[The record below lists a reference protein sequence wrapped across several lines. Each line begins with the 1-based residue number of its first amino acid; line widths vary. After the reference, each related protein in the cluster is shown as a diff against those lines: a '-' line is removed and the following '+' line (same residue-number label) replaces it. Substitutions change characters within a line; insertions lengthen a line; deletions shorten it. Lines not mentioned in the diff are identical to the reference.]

1 MLNPSLESKFRTMQ
15 RIIRDMESVV
25 VAFSGGIDS
34 SLVLKVSHDELGDR
48 ALAVTAMSATLPER
62 DLELCR
68 RLADEM
74 GAAHRVIETDQL
86 QIPAFVRNDASRCY
100 HCKTDLYEL
109 LGKIREEYA
118 GSAIVDGVH
127 LDDMRDDRPGI
138 TAARERGVRSPLLE
152 AALTK
157 AEIRELARELKLS
170 NWDKPAAA
178 CLSSRIP
185 RGTPI
190 TKESLQRVD
199 RAEAFLADEG
209 FHHVRVRDHGDVA
222 RIELSPA
229 DVSLLLAEG
238 RRERVSRR
246 LKELGY
252 RFVTVD
258 LEGYRPGGGVVQS
271 TLFMTVRNETAKTPG
286 ETGTRSREEGRHT

>member
-1 MLNPSLESKFRTMQ
+1 MLTPTLESKLHTMQ
-15 RIIRDMESVV
+15 RIIRDMGSVV

-48 ALAVTAMSATLPER
+48 ALAVTAVSATLPER
-62 DLELCR
+62 ELALCHQV
-68 RLADEM
+68 AGEI

-86 QIPAFVRNDASRCY
+86 QIPDFVRNDASRCY
-100 HCKTDLYEL
+100 HCKTDLYSI
-109 LGKIREEYA
+109 LGKLREEYA

-127 LDDMRDDRPGI
+127 LEDMGEDRPGI
-138 TAARERGVRSPLLE
+138 RAAREWGVRSPLLE

-157 AEIRELARELKLS
+157 AEIRELAKELKLS

-190 TKESLQRVD
+190 TKESLRRVD

-209 FHHVRVRDHGDVA
+209 FRHVRVRDHGDIA
-222 RIELSPA
+222 RIELSPE
-229 DVSLLLAEG
+229 DLSRLLAEG
-238 RRERVSRR
+238 RGERVSRR

-258 LEGYRPGGGVVQS
+258 LEGYRPGGVAV
-271 TLFMTVRNETAKTPG
+271 
-286 ETGTRSREEGRHT
+286 

>member
-1 MLNPSLESKFRTMQ
+1 MLNATLESKLRTMQ

-25 VAFSGGIDS
+25 VAFSGGVDS
-34 SLVLKVSHDELGDR
+34 SLVLKVSHDELADR
-48 ALAVTAMSATLPER
+48 AIAVTAVSATLPER
-62 DLELCR
+62 ELELCR
-68 RLADEM
+68 LVADEI
-74 GAAHRVIETDQL
+74 GAAHRVVETDQL
-86 QIPAFVRNDASRCY
+86 QITDFVRNDATRCY
-100 HCKTDLYEL
+100 HCKTDLYQL

-118 GSAIVDGVH
+118 GGAIVDGVH
-127 LDDMRDDRPGI
+127 VDDMGDDRPGI

-157 AEIRELARELKLS
+157 AEIRELAKELKLS

-190 TKESLQRVD
+190 TKESLRRVD

-209 FHHVRVRDHGDVA
+209 FRHVRVRDHGDIA
-222 RIELSPA
+222 RIEVSP
-229 DVSLLLAEG
+229 DDLRILLTEG
-238 RRERVSRR
+238 RRKKVSQA
-246 LKELGY
+246 LKQLGY

-258 LEGYRPGGGVVQS
+258 LEGYRPGGVTSIPVALGQR
-271 TLFMTVRNETAKTPG
+271 L
-286 ETGTRSREEGRHT
+286 

>member
-1 MLNPSLESKFRTMQ
+1 MLNPTLESKLRTMQ

-48 ALAVTAMSATLPER
+48 AIAVTAVSATLPER
-62 DLELCR
+62 ELELCHVV
-68 RLADEM
+68 ADEI

-86 QIPAFVRNDASRCY
+86 QIPDFVRNDASRCY
-100 HCKTDLYEL
+100 HCKTDLYSL

-127 LDDMRDDRPGI
+127 LDDMGDDRPGI
-138 TAARERGVRSPLLE
+138 IAAREWGVRSPLLE
-152 AALTK
+152 TALTK
-157 AEIRELARELKLS
+157 AEIRELAKELNLS

-190 TKESLQRVD
+190 TKESLRRVD

-209 FHHVRVRDHGDVA
+209 FRHVRVRDHGDIA
-222 RIELSPA
+222 RIELSPE
-229 DVSLLLAEG
+229 DMSRLVTEG
-238 RRERVSRR
+238 ERERVSRA

-258 LEGYRPGGGVVQS
+258 LEGYRRGGIAV
-271 TLFMTVRNETAKTPG
+271 
-286 ETGTRSREEGRHT
+286 

>member
-1 MLNPSLESKFRTMQ
+1 MR

-25 VAFSGGIDS
+25 VAFSGGVDS
-34 SLVLKVSHDELGDR
+34 SLVLKVSHDELADR
-48 ALAVTAMSATLPER
+48 AIAVTAVSATLPER
-62 DLELCR
+62 ELELCR
-68 RLADEM
+68 LLADEI
-74 GAAHRVIETDQL
+74 GAAHRVVETDQL
-86 QIPAFVRNDASRCY
+86 QITDFVRNDATRCY
-100 HCKTDLYEL
+100 HCKTDLYQL

-118 GSAIVDGVH
+118 GGAIVDGVH
-127 LDDMRDDRPGI
+127 VDDMGDDRPGI

-157 AEIRELARELKLS
+157 AEIRELAKKLKLS

-190 TKESLQRVD
+190 TKESLRRVD

-209 FHHVRVRDHGDVA
+209 FRHVRVRDHGDIA
-222 RIELSPA
+222 RIEVSP
-229 DVSLLLAEG
+229 DDLRILLTEG
-238 RRERVSRR
+238 RRMKVSQA
-246 LKELGY
+246 LKQLGY

-258 LEGYRPGGGVVQS
+258 LEGYRPGGVTSIPVALGQR
-271 TLFMTVRNETAKTPG
+271 L
-286 ETGTRSREEGRHT
+286 